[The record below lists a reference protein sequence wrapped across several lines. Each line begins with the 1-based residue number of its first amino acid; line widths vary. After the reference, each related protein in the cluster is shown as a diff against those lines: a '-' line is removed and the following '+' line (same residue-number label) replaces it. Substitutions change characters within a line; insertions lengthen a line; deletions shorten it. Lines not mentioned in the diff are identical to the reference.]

1 MEKYDEYKLLYQRA
15 EKLSERRQATSQIYL
30 TINTAIFGA
39 IAFVVKDSGIEGWN
53 LFHVIS
59 PLFLVGILICIIW
72 LNIVL
77 NLEKILNWQYKQL
90 RELET
95 EIRGSSRIFSKE
107 NTAFFQVSSHKKRF
121 SFTLLEA
128 WLPIILGLV
137 YLMYLIAMIIATNNG
152 LM

>member
-1 MEKYDEYKLLYQRA
+1 MEKYDEYKLLYQRT

-53 LFHVIS
+53 LFYVIS

-107 NTAFFQVSSHKKRF
+107 NTAFF
-121 SFTLLEA
+121 
-128 WLPIILGLV
+128 LV
-137 YLMYLIAMIIATNNG
+137 T
-152 LM
+152 